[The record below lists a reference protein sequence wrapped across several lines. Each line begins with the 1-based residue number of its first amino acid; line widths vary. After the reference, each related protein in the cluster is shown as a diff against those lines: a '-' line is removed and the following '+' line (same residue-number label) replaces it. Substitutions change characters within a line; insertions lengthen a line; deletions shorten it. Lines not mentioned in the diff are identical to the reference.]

1 MGCFCSVT
9 KSSLTLYDPRD
20 CSTPDFPVLHYL
32 PEFVQTHF
40 QWGSDAIQPTHPLFP
55 LFLLPSI
62 FPSIRAF
69 SNELALRIRWPKYW
83 SFSISPSNEYSRLVS
98 FGIDWFEFLV
108 VHGSL
113 KSVRK
118 MAWMILKGWGCEP
131 CAMPRFVTS
140 RGEDFDPGLEMKLD
154 HSELFV

>member
-1 MGCFCSVT
+1 M
-9 KSSLTLYDPRD
+9 
-20 CSTPDFPVLHYL
+20 
-32 PEFVQTHF
+32 
-40 QWGSDAIQPTHPLFP
+40 
-55 LFLLPSI
+55 
-62 FPSIRAF
+62 
-69 SNELALRIRWPKYW
+69 WPKYW

-108 VHGSL
+108 VHRSL

-118 MAWMILKGWGCEP
+118 MAWMILKGCGCEP